1 MSDQWRAYLVGK
13 NPAEQSEGGKD
24 HAEQKRDGSVIV
36 TNDNRHIYP
45 QTTKEERK
53 KPNWVEKGTLFVLTL
68 TLIAAGY
75 AGFEAHRLAE
85 LTKKAV
91 FDSERTA
98 TQQTADT
105 AQSLK
110 IAKEAAAATT
120 AANAALTQAG
130 EMHEQAATSRN
141 QLIAFEREAR
151 IRLRATCRL

>member
-1 MSDQWRAYLVGK
+1 MLDVGSVARVSRRQK
-13 NPAEQSEGGKD
+13 PAEQSEGGKD

-85 LTKKAV
+85 FDKKSC
-91 FDSERTA
+91 FRFRKDRHPTNRRYCS
-98 TQQTADT
+98 
-105 AQSLK
+105 
-110 IAKEAAAATT
+110 IA
-120 AANAALTQAG
+120 
-130 EMHEQAATSRN
+130 
-141 QLIAFEREAR
+141 
-151 IRLRATCRL
+151 